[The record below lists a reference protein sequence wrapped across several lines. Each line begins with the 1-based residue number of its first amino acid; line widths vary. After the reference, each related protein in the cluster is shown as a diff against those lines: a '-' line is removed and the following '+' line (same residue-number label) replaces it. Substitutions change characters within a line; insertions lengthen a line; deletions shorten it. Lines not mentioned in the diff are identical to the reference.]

1 MSDKENK
8 TVQEVE
14 IPASYTLRPLRDD
27 DLYPML
33 AIIGRVFPDNLKGA
47 FVDVATGKKKV
58 KEIGYDVGYNLV
70 VAIIKNLHTIGDE
83 VYAFL
88 SDLSGIAP
96 EIIRKM
102 PFGTTPKMIWDIYRE
117 AKNAD
122 FFQGF
127 SELS

>member
-1 MSDKENK
+1 MSNEENK
-8 TVQEVE
+8 IEQEMG
-14 IPASYTLRPLRDD
+14 IPTSYTMRPLRDE

-33 AIIGRVFPDNLKGA
+33 GIICKVFPDDLKGA
-47 FVDVATGKKKV
+47 FVDVASGKKNMKQ
-58 KEIGYDVGYNLV
+58 IGYDVGYNLV
-70 VAIIKNLHTIGDE
+70 VAVIKNLPTIGDD

-96 EIIRKM
+96 EIIRVMK
-102 PFGTTPKMIWDIYRE
+102 FGTTPKMIWDIYRE

-122 FFQGF
+122 FFQVF

>member
-8 TVQEVE
+8 IEQEVE
-14 IPASYTLRPLRDD
+14 IPASYTMRPLRDE

-33 AIIGRVFPDNLKGA
+33 AIIGRVFPGDLKRA
-47 FVDVATGKKKV
+47 FVDVASGKKRV
-58 KEIGYDVGYNLV
+58 REIGYDVGYNLV

-83 VYAFL
+83 VYALL
-88 SDLSGIAP
+88 SDVSGIAP

-122 FFQGF
+122 FFQVF